1 MITVGVTGGIG
12 SGKTTV
18 CKEWEKLGAKVVY
31 ADDLAKE
38 LMVQDDRLRKSLIKA
53 FGKDTYHADG
63 RLNRPHLIRQAFEEG
78 RVKELNQLVHPAV
91 ARKFAEISNKAKEA
105 GEEMVVE
112 EAALLLNNGRPEN
125 LDLIVIVISDRE
137 DRLDRV
143 SKRDSVSKKK
153 VMDRD
158 ENQPDFNNLIHLA
171 DYTIENDGTLEELRK
186 KSIQLYHKIIQEHKG
201 EKNSGVF

>member
-1 MITVGVTGGIG
+1 MITVGVAGGIG

-31 ADDLAKE
+31 ADNLAKE

-78 RVKELNQLVHPAV
+78 RVEELNQLVHPAV
-91 ARKFAEISNKAKEA
+91 ARKFDEISNKAKEA
-105 GEEMVVE
+105 GEELVVE

-158 ENQPDFNNLIHLA
+158 ENQPNFNNLIHLA
-171 DYTIENDGTLEELRK
+171 DYTIENNGTLEELRK
-186 KSIQLYHKIIQEHKG
+186 KSIQLYHKIIQEHEG

>member
-31 ADDLAKE
+31 ADDLAKQ
-38 LMVQDDRLRKSLIKA
+38 LMVKDDRLRESLIEA

-63 RLNRPHLIRQAFEEG
+63 RLNRPHLIHQAFEEG
-78 RVKELNQLVHPAV
+78 RVEELNQLVHPAV
-91 ARKFAEISNKAKEA
+91 ARKFVEISNEAKEA

-125 LDLIVIVISDRE
+125 LDLVVIVRSDRE
-137 DRLDRV
+137 DRLERV

-153 VMDRD
+153 VMERD
-158 ENQPDFNNLIHLA
+158 VNQPDFNNLTHLA
-171 DYTIENDGTLEELRK
+171 DYTIENNGTLEELRK
-186 KSIQLYHKIIQEHKG
+186 KSIQLYHKIIQEHGG
-201 EKNSGVF
+201 EKDSGVF

>member
-38 LMVQDDRLRKSLIKA
+38 LMVKDNRLRESLIEA
-53 FGKDTYHADG
+53 FGEDTYHTDG

-78 RVKELNQLVHPAV
+78 KVEELNQLVHPAV
-91 ARKFAEISNKAKEA
+91 ARKFVEISNEAIKA
-105 GEEMVVE
+105 GEKMVVE

-125 LDLIVIVISDRE
+125 LDLVVIVRSDRE
-137 DRLDRV
+137 DRLERV

-158 ENQPDFNNLIHLA
+158 ENQPDFNNLTHLA
-171 DYTIENDGTLEELRK
+171 DYTIENNGTLEELRK
-186 KSIQLYHKIIQEHKG
+186 KSIQLYHKIMQEHGG